1 VPVLSVSTAT
11 IAASRAVPPAVEAA
25 TMAVRAAGI
34 LMVVGRRGVVKA
46 ADATVGGD

>member
-1 VPVLSVSTAT
+1 VPVLSVSIAT
-11 IAASRAVPPAVEAA
+11 IAPSRRAPAVEAA